1 MWGHANLEE
10 KRVIQE
16 LEEEIN
22 VNKSPIGKLIELSL
36 LYIEP
41 CHNYE
46 MAIELI
52 KSILRRDRDNEN
64 AKILMAFCCIHY
76 LMSKSDLEYAEKI
89 LNEVI
94 TTGKKNKGEAYML
107 LAEVLQDLGKLK
119 LKEEINLLELSV
131 KFEPEWV
138 SNHYLLSY
146 AYEKMEN
153 LEKAIEHM
161 NIAIKNLVDEKSNWS
176 IAQYYYESFMTGR
189 VSVRNYLEMDLK
201 EMIKKLNKKK
211 KKWSFIKRKKR
222 RKPGE

>member
-1 MWGHANLEE
+1 MERRRCHASLPKGH
-10 KRVIQE
+10 
-16 LEEEIN
+16 
-22 VNKSPIGKLIELSL
+22 
-36 LYIEP
+36 
-41 CHNYE
+41 
-46 MAIELI
+46 
-52 KSILRRDRDNEN
+52 
-64 AKILMAFCCIHY
+64 
-76 LMSKSDLEYAEKI
+76 
-89 LNEVI
+89 I

-138 SNHYLLSY
+138 SNHYLLSH

-161 NIAIKNLVDEKSNWS
+161 NIAIKNLVDETSNWS
-176 IAQYYYESFMTGR
+176 ISQYYYESFMTGR

-211 KKWSFIKRKKR
+211 KKWSLINRKKR
-222 RKPGE
+222 RKPG